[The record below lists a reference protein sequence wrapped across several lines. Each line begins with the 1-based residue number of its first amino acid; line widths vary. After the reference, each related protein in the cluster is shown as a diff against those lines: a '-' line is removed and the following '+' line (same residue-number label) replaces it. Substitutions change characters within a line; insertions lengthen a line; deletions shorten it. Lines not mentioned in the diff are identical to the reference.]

1 MVTNMVTVD
10 RQKLGAWIQPQHLE
24 DAAIETYRE
33 SFSSHPAKLVV
44 IRDFLQPAVAERL
57 SRFLSS
63 EAEFKTEY
71 GLYSIE
77 TAVSEE
83 EWLNAKEDDRLFR
96 FGKLVGTPPQFQTS
110 LNALTYLQFRAT
122 FQRPELKAFF
132 EAISGMPLGASNDF
146 GAHSMTSDSLLRPHS
161 DDNKNRQIAL
171 VIYLSPGWKP
181 EFGGQLKVT
190 HLDGETTVVQAEY
203 NSVIAF
209 NVLTHSA
216 HVVEPVR
223 SNNGVAPRRL
233 TIGGWYHKS
242 EAAGA

>member
-1 MVTNMVTVD
+1 MATVD

-24 DAAIETYRE
+24 EAALERYRE
-33 SFSSHPAKLVV
+33 SFTSHPAKLVV
-44 IRDFLQPAVAERL
+44 IKDFLQPAVAERL
-57 SRFLSS
+57 SRFLSN
-63 EAEFKTEY
+63 EAEFRTEY

-83 EWLNAKEDDRLFR
+83 QWRSAKDDDRLFK

-110 LNALTYLQFRAT
+110 PNALTYLQFRTT

-132 EAISGMPLGASNDF
+132 EAISGMPLGGSNDF
-146 GAHSMTSDSLLRPHS
+146 GAHSMTSESLLRPHS

-190 HLDGETTVVQAEY
+190 HLDGKTTVVQAEY

-216 HVVEPVR
+216 HVVEPVL
-223 SNNGVAPRRL
+223 SINATSPRRL
-233 TIGGWYHKS
+233 TIGGWYHKV
-242 EAAGA
+242 EAASV

>member
-1 MVTNMVTVD
+1 MID

-24 DAAIETYRE
+24 EAALERYRQ
-33 SFSSHPAKLVV
+33 SFNSHPARLVV
-44 IRDFLQPAVAERL
+44 LKNFLQPAVAERL
-57 SRFLSS
+57 SRFLST

-83 EWLNAKEDDRLFR
+83 QWQSATDDDRLFK

-110 LNALTYLQFRAT
+110 PNALTYLQFRMT

-132 EAISGMPLGASNDF
+132 EEISGMPLGGSNDF
-146 GAHSMTSDSLLRPHS
+146 GAHAMTSESLLRPHS
-161 DDNKNRQIAL
+161 DDDKNRQIAL
-171 VIYLSPGWKP
+171 VIYLTPGWKP
-181 EFGGQLKVT
+181 AYGGQLKVT
-190 HLDGETTVVQAEY
+190 HMDGRTTMVEAEY

-223 SNNGVAPRRL
+223 SDNGTSPRRL
-233 TIGGWYHKS
+233 TIGGWYHKP
-242 EAAGA
+242 EAVRA